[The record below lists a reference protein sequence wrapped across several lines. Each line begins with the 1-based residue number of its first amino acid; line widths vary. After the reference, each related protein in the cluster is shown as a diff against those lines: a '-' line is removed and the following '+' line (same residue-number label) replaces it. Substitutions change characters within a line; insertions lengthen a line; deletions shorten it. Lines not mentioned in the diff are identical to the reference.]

1 MQNMS
6 AHEAKARFGQ
16 MLDAAQHEPVT
27 IEKHGR
33 AIAVVVSKEEY
44 DDIEAL
50 KLERLRAEVQKGID
64 AIDSG
69 HFTEY
74 QVGETHR
81 LADRIKAEG
90 RKQAAAK

>member
-16 MLDAAQHEPVT
+16 MLDAAQQEPVT

-33 AIAVVVSKEEY
+33 AVAVVVSKEEY
-44 DDIEAL
+44 DNIEAL
-50 KLERLRAEVQKGID
+50 KLERLRAEVQQGID
-64 AIDSG
+64 AIEGG

-74 QVGETHR
+74 QVGELHK

-90 RKQAAAK
+90 RKLATAK